1 MRRHILQW
9 VAIFALCSFPVL
21 ASATESVYTFAV
33 VPQFP
38 ASIIQRD
45 WAPLL
50 ERVGKIAGVRFQ
62 LKLYASIS
70 DFEKGVL
77 AGEPD
82 FAYMNPY
89 HAVMARKALGYTPL
103 LREWKRQLV
112 GILVVPK
119 ESPVQTVR
127 DLDGKV
133 VAFPS
138 PNALAA
144 SLYMRALL
152 AEKEEINITPVYVKT
167 HSNVYRNV
175 LLGKAVAGG
184 GVNKTLKKESQ
195 ALQAALRILYRTPG
209 IAPHPVCV
217 HPRVPEDLSQ
227 RFVSAFQNLAED
239 ESGKVLLGRVSIPHP
254 VTADYQRDYEPLED
268 LGLENFLSQR

>member
-152 AEKEEINITPVYVKT
+152 AEKEEISITPVYVKT